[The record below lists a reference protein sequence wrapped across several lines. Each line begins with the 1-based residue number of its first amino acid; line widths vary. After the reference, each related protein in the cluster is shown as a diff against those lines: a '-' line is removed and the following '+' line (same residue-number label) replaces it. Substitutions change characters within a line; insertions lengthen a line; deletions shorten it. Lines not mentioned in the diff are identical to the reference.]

1 MKRRHIA
8 SVMIVSASVLFV
20 GTTLAQDRFSLRSP
34 NGISF
39 SEFQDYEAWQVI
51 ASSMPDDAAGCGTS
65 PAPGCIKAIVGNP
78 VMIRAYKDGIPANG
92 KSVPDGAMM
101 AKIEWQKARDPESA
115 YGAVVPGALA
125 EVAFMVKDSKRFPKT
140 DGWGYATFKPDASS
154 DTWKTF
160 GDGPAFANTCHACHT
175 IVKARDFVFTK
186 YPETLSPGP

>member
-51 ASSMPDDAAGCGTS
+51 ASSMPDDAAGC
-65 PAPGCIKAIVGNP
+65 
-78 VMIRAYKDGIPANG
+78 
-92 KSVPDGAMM
+92 
-101 AKIEWQKARDPESA
+101 
-115 YGAVVPGALA
+115 GAVVPGALA

-186 YPETLSPGP
+186 YAKR